1 MDIANIVHTPSVLYE
16 VARQNEMFDLFEFFD
31 DGKSS
36 SHLDGACGFISRKQ
50 SFYCFSDS
58 YHSLVFENVGGSLFD
73 DGSND
78 FNAYYKVFSPYY
90 DNNSTGRDYSNDAW
104 RFANG
109 DFGLV
114 SIQMLS
120 KSECFVWVP
129 EVINSFQKQ
138 KLLDFLKEMGKINEY
153 LKSNGYSEI
162 NVLVSVMK
170 NHEFYNI
177 DTESFIKEIDNYV
190 DDNCFCPY
198 ERMLSDYQV
207 SKHI

>member
-1 MDIANIVHTPSVLYE
+1 MDLEDVVHTPSVLYE
-16 VARQNEMFDLFEFFD
+16 VARQNELFDLFEFFD

-36 SHLDGACGFISRKQ
+36 SRSDGACGFISRNQ
-50 SFYCFSDS
+50 SFYCFSHK
-58 YHSLVFENVGGSLFD
+58 YHSLVFENVGGSLYD
-73 DGSND
+73 NGSND
-78 FNAYYKVFSPYY
+78 LNEYYKVFIPYY
-90 DNNSTGRDYSNDAW
+90 DNNSAGRDYSNDAW

-129 EVINSFQKQ
+129 EVINSFQKR
-138 KLLDFLKEMGKINEY
+138 KLLEFLKEMKKINEY